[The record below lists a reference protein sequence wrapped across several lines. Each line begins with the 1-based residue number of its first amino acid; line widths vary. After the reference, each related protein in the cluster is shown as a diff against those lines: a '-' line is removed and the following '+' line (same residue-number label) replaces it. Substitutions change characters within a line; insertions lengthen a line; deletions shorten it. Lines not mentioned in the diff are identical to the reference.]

1 MSPAKP
7 ILSGLITGVI
17 AGLVMAV
24 VMMLVF
30 ALVLGTSPL
39 YPVQVIGATIYG
51 EEALVGLH
59 VPALL
64 SGLALHMI
72 PSIVWGIIFGFVASS
87 VNIVSAS
94 KALLFGLCLGIVTMI
109 DVYVLV
115 PKLMQ
120 WLGRTDIWNRE
131 VPMFWDWAAHIV
143 FGATFVLYP
152 AVNRWLTRPK
162 V

>member
-1 MSPAKP
+1 MKPAKP
-7 ILSGLITGVI
+7 ILSGLINGVI

-30 ALVLGTSPL
+30 ALVVGTSPL

-51 EEALVGLH
+51 EEGLVGLH

-64 SGLALHMI
+64 SGLVIHMI
-72 PSIVWGIIFGFVASS
+72 ISIVWGIIFGLVAISF
-87 VNIVSAS
+87 NIVTAG
-94 KALLFGLCLGIVTMI
+94 KALVFGILLGVVSMI
-109 DVYVLV
+109 DVHFLV
-115 PKLMQ
+115 PRFMQ

-143 FGATFVLYP
+143 FGASFVVYP
-152 AVNRWLTRPK
+152 AVNRWLTPK
-162 V
+162 H